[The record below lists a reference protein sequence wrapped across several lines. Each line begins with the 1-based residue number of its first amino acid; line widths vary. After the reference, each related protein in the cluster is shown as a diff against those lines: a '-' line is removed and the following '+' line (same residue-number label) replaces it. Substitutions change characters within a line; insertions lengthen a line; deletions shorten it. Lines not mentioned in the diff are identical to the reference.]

1 MESYYDSIPGFQYWD
16 INSWKRYLEDVVR
29 PIYET
34 TQVILEL
41 KSKITQYAEK
51 SLKFVKMSDDEFL
64 PFFVGGI
71 DKDGNYKER
80 SLAKLIKLTFG
91 VHIDPKKFVDIV
103 RILGEEGLKD
113 VKINKVESTTFL
125 RLVEYLNRFSSKILR
140 DVGIKTEVSKAD
152 EIVQDPNKLLDIL
165 KEFYKAC
172 VYFSSNHNY
181 YTFFVVSTASI
192 HWKYLVTAYP
202 RLKNHFEDVREFLG
216 LEPIFVP
223 EIGNDE
229 IKRDYTI
236 WGHKRGELADNLYR
250 MQACLWEFFNFSENV
265 CYLWDTW
272 INPQQIK
279 EIFSYIVSEVEDI
292 KKEYSTIT
300 EECLPAD
307 APRSII
313 DWGKIG
319 LEGLGTHEVEYYL
332 KIEGVIITEY
342 WNTYSPAYW
351 KHIHKC
357 TSCPLT
363 DFLDTAGPRLFLGL
377 ARIFSSDD
385 PHVLVYDDYNL
396 EHPTR
401 WLK

>member
-1 MESYYDSIPGFQYWD
+1 MESYYDSIPEFQYWD
-16 INSWKRYLEDVVR
+16 ISSWKSYLEDIVQ
-29 PIYET
+29 PIYKS
-34 TQVILEL
+34 TQVMLKL
-41 KSKITQYAEK
+41 KSKIAQYVEK
-51 SLKFVKMSDDEFL
+51 SLKFVKTSEDKLL

-80 SLAKLIKLTFG
+80 SLAKLIKLMFG
-91 VHIDPKKFVDIV
+91 VYIDPKRFVDIV
-103 RILGEEGLKD
+103 SILGEEGLKD
-113 VKINKVESTTFL
+113 VKVNKVESTAFL
-125 RLVEYLNRFSSKILR
+125 KLVQYLNKFSSEILR
-140 DVGIKTEVSKAD
+140 NAGIKTEVSKVD

-172 VYFSSNHNY
+172 IHFSSNHNY

-202 RLKNHFEDVREFLG
+202 KLENHFEKVREFLG

-236 WGHKRGELADNLYR
+236 WGHKRGGLADNLYR
-250 MQACLWEFFNFSENV
+250 MQVCLWQSFNFSENV
-265 CYLWDTW
+265 CYLWDA
-272 INPQQIK
+272 IYPQQIK
-279 EIFSYIVSEVEDI
+279 EIFSYVVPEVEDI
-292 KKEYSTIT
+292 KREYSAIV

-307 APRSII
+307 TPKSVI
-313 DWGKIG
+313 DWGKVG

-332 KIEGVIITEY
+332 KVEGVIITEY
-342 WNTYSPAYW
+342 WNTYSPTYW
-351 KHIHKC
+351 KHIHRR

-377 ARIFSSDD
+377 ARIFPSDY
-385 PHVLVYDDYNL
+385 PNVLVYVDHNL
-396 EHPTR
+396 KHPAR